1 MTQSQT
7 SKPVDPFQGKSILSL
22 HPRTFRD
29 PKVSLKS
36 NDLDAI
42 HQHMTSMALQNP
54 EKHFEEAKLIID
66 SGSEFLNTKEN
77 SEPKMKENEN
87 PQKNRPALARKRAKF
102 SMKPDSSQPSKI
114 LEPTFQMDQLHGPEE
129 FFAAYEKFEN
139 TIKELKRQRGE
150 DPNEPKIPTTAR
162 QRRPE
167 IPRRKISY
175 QHHVYSSQPEN
186 DTLLSQATLQDTT
199 ESQPIHNSQH
209 ESITP
214 NCQSKEKEVAVS
226 ATKAEDRVNKLFDD
240 LMSSDIANLD
250 GNEAMSYLKDRLK
263 IKPVALNDLQLPDFN
278 DIPTVNLFSSVDLI
292 KDQNILLD
300 SCSLSYNLEENT
312 PGKQKKLSDKP
323 FNPLSSPTP
332 SRSPFL
338 AISTFGKILSKSIE
352 IESNDPFSAHAIDF
366 PTTISE
372 IISGPSTHA
381 SKDKRFPVSASEDKE
396 IPVSASKDKNLPVSA
411 SKDNN
416 FPVSASKDNLSELVI
431 SMEDHEQRH
440 SMKDMDE
447 DIQGNFTRPALN
459 TMDFDNMQT
468 EDMLEKATSP
478 TKHNL
483 NVEDVTD
490 NLHAE
495 QDTGEN
501 VEAATEKVVS
511 SSPPKENVESATI
524 RESESNCFHSAQ
536 TDDGSINVP
545 ATSLPVQNPDIAPE
559 QQNEERPKTSMNN
572 RKKTRASK
580 MNLKKKRHSL
590 AGGGSSWTTGVRKSS
605 RIKSKP
611 LEYWRG
617 ERLLYARV
625 HNSLPTVVGVKY
637 ISPTDSNGK
646 PGFKVESFVAEE
658 YKDLVELIS
667 LH

>member
-1 MTQSQT
+1 MTQSQS

-29 PKVSLKS
+29 PKVLLKS

-66 SGSEFLNTKEN
+66 GGSEFLNTKEN
-77 SEPKMKENEN
+77 SEPNMKENEN

-102 SMKPDSSQPSKI
+102 SMKPDSSQPSTI

-129 FFAAYEKFEN
+129 FFAAYENFEN

-186 DTLLSQATLQDTT
+186 DTLLSQETLQDTI

-209 ESITP
+209 ESTTP
-214 NCQSKEKEVAVS
+214 NCQSKEKEVAGSV
-226 ATKAEDRVNKLFDD
+226 TKAEDRVNKLFDD

-263 IKPVALNDLQLPDFN
+263 IKPVALSDLQLPDFH
-278 DIPTVNLFSSVDLI
+278 DILTVNLFSSVDLI
-292 KDQNILLD
+292 KDQNILPD
-300 SCSLSYNLEENT
+300 SRSLPYTLEENT
-312 PGKQKKLSDKP
+312 PGKQKKFPVKP

-352 IESNDPFSAHAIDF
+352 IESNDPFSAHGIDLF
-366 PTTISE
+366 PTTTSE
-372 IISGPSTHA
+372 IINGPSTHA
-381 SKDKRFPVSASEDKE
+381 SKDKRFPASASKDKNFPVSASEDKNF
-396 IPVSASKDKNLPVSA
+396 PVSASEDK
-411 SKDNN
+411 N

-431 SMEDHEQRH
+431 SMEDPEQRH
-440 SMKDMDE
+440 NMEEMDE
-447 DIQGNFTRPALN
+447 DIQ
-459 TMDFDNMQT
+459 T
-468 EDMLEKATSP
+468 EDMVGKATSP

-490 NLHAE
+490 NLHPE

-501 VEAATEKVVS
+501 VEDATEKVVS
-511 SSPPKENVESATI
+511 SSPPKEKVEITTI

-545 ATSLPVQNPDIAPE
+545 DTSLPVQNPDIVPE
-559 QQNEERPKTSMNN
+559 QQNEEHPKTSMNN

-580 MNLKKKRHSL
+580 MKLKKKRHSL
-590 AGGGSSWTTGVRKSS
+590 AGVGSSWTTGVRRSS

-637 ISPTDSNGK
+637 ISSTDSDGK
-646 PGFKVESFVAEE
+646 HGFKVESFVADE